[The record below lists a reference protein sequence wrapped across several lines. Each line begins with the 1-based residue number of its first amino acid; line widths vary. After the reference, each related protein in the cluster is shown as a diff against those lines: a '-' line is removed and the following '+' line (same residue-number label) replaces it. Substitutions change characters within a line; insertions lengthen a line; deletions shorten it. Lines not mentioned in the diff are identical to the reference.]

1 MSDQNNLSL
10 LSSVKEFVEKC
21 PFFADIDLH
30 IDQTENTPVNYSI
43 QTSGLTKLTE
53 NVFGDQQWQYNAIL
67 QSREYTADDI
77 SRLNATN
84 FTERL
89 IFWVEEQNKLS
100 KLPELGGNRSAVSIS
115 ADNGLLLALDDDGD
129 RGIYQVQLH
138 LIFNVY
144 EEDF

>member
-1 MSDQNNLSL
+1 M
-10 LSSVKEFVEKC
+10 
-21 PFFADIDLH
+21 
-30 IDQTENTPVNYSI
+30 
-43 QTSGLTKLTE
+43 TE

-89 IFWVEEQNKLS
+89 IFWVEEQNTLS

-138 LIFNVY
+138 LIFDIY